1 MTKSEDPRRNS
12 SRAPND
18 PSDSSLLRR
27 LRDGNQDAAT
37 QLYLRY
43 ADRLRILTRAEC
55 SPDLARRVDV
65 DDIVQSVFSSF
76 FRGVGQGYYEVPHG
90 DELWKL
96 FLVIALNKIRAKGA
110 FHRAAKRDV
119 RLTAG
124 SELLENW
131 VPTEHESTE
140 MAHTFLRMV
149 IDEALEAVSEVQKRM
164 IQLRIEGHEV
174 AEIAVQTQRSK
185 RTVERVLQ
193 EFRTKLAAILRA
205 DEGPEYRPEHA

>member
-1 MTKSEDPRRNS
+1 MPEKEESRPEF
-12 SRAPND
+12 SRAPT
-18 PSDSSLLRR
+18 DSSLLRR
-27 LRDGNQDAAT
+27 LRGGNQDAAT

-43 ADRLRILTRAEC
+43 ADRLRLLARAEC

-76 FRGVGQGYYEVPHG
+76 FRGVGQGYYDVPHG

-124 SELLENW
+124 GDFLDDWARSEHGSNE
-131 VPTEHESTE
+131 T
-140 MAHTFLRMV
+140 AHAFLRLV
-149 IDEALEAVSEVQKRM
+149 IEEALESLAEPQRQM
-164 IQLRIEGHEV
+164 IHLRIEGYEV
-174 AEIAVQTQRSK
+174 AEIAARTRRSK

-193 EFRTKLAAILRA
+193 EFRARLADLLRA
-205 DEGPEYRPEHA
+205 DDGPAYGPGQ